1 MRMPETRYSDEEI
14 AEALCGLLPG
24 ASWEAVALA
33 RGFLASRR
41 GETDEM
47 AVSAIRGG
55 SRVAPGRAKALLIQ
69 SKTEGLLAT
78 FKERERKGS
87 AENAA
92 PKLFPARITEQRFS
106 ELLEA
111 LTSDRK
117 TVKADDERD
126 TGEYTYA
133 DFWLSEGTDRLPINV
148 KNAGTRFANAQALV
162 GLDPDDCIPIPAY
175 KAFGAIESASYSSLV
190 YSCSVDFEL
199 ARRVGEVL
207 KATLT
212 PQETLVWRILND
224 YTGSGVKAAED
235 QFVSAAVSKYWDQF
249 RVAASNTPFVVIS
262 ARRAIRILKT
272 KPRRT
277 PGLGLKAWGTGVSG
291 EVNVHVSI
299 KEDMTPW
306 ETVRDRIV
314 SKGVGDILKAVGR
327 RRQEWVD
334 DPEI

>member
-1 MRMPETRYSDEEI
+1 MPETAPSDEKV
-14 AEALCGLLPG
+14 AEALVRLLPG

-33 RGFLASRR
+33 RGYLASR
-41 GETDEM
+41 GGASDQA
-47 AVSAIRGG
+47 AVGAIREG
-55 SRVAPGRAKALLIQ
+55 SRIAPGRAKTLLTK
-69 SKTEGLLAT
+69 SKAEGLLAA
-78 FKERERKGS
+78 FKARERKGS

-92 PKLFPARITEQRFS
+92 PKLFPARITEQRFA
-106 ELLEA
+106 ELLET
-111 LTSDRK
+111 LSSDRS
-117 TVKADDERD
+117 TVNPEDERD

-133 DFWLSEGTDRLPINV
+133 DFTLSEGTDRLPINV

-175 KAFGAIESASYSSLV
+175 KAFGAIESVPYSNLV

-207 KATLT
+207 KEGLSA
-212 PQETLVWRILND
+212 EEALVWWILND

-235 QFVSAAVSKYWDQF
+235 QFVSAAVAKYWDQF
-249 RVAASNTPFVVIS
+249 RKAVSNTPFVVIS

-277 PGLGLKAWGTGVSG
+277 PGLGLKAWGTGVAG

-306 ETVRDRIV
+306 EVVRDRIV

>member
-1 MRMPETRYSDEEI
+1 MPVAPHSDREV
-14 AEALCGLLPG
+14 AEALCRLLPG

-33 RGFLASRR
+33 RGFLASS
-41 GETDEM
+41 GGATDEK
-47 AVSAIRGG
+47 AVSAIREG
-55 SRVAPGRAKALLIQ
+55 SRIAPGRARTLLAR
-69 SKTEGLLAT
+69 SKTDGLLAT

-92 PKLFPARITEQRFS
+92 PKLFPARITEQRFA
-106 ELLEA
+106 ELLES
-111 LTSDRK
+111 LISDRS
-117 TVKADDERD
+117 TVKCEDERD
-126 TGEYTYA
+126 TGEYTLA
-133 DFWLSEGTDRLPINV
+133 DYSLCELSDRLPINV
-148 KNAGTRFANAQALV
+148 KNAGTRFTNAQALV

-175 KAFGAIESASYSSLV
+175 KAFGAIESDSYSSLV
-190 YSCSVDFEL
+190 YVCSVDFEL

-207 KATLT
+207 KETLT
-212 PQETLVWRILND
+212 DEETLVWGILND

-235 QFVSAAVSKYWDQF
+235 QFVSLTVSKYWERFQK
-249 RVAASNTPFVVIS
+249 AASNTPFVAIS

-314 SKGVGDILKAVGR
+314 SKGVGDILRAVGR